1 MPVTRDSREPCVRP
15 PLYNQPL
22 ELMPSAIALDIQ
34 VHPEPS
40 STRTS
45 STHAIY
51 EAEMLAK
58 YTLLDLNE

>member
-1 MPVTRDSREPCVRP
+1 
-15 PLYNQPL
+15 
-22 ELMPSAIALDIQ
+22 MPSAIALDIQ